1 MKFEKRQP
9 QKSGRSVVID
19 FQMIDVHTGRYVV
32 ARACLRSAEFSL
44 DALKVPVHAGWH
56 VGSTQESETWSDQAA

>member
-1 MKFEKRQP
+1 
-9 QKSGRSVVID
+9 VID